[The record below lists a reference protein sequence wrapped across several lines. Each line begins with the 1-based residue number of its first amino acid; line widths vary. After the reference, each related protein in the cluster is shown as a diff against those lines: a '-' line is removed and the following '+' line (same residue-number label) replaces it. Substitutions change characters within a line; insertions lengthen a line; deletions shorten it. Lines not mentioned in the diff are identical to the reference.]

1 MQYHIRSVAASCLCS
16 LLSGCR
22 AGGEIRVF
30 QIKFTLSTE
39 VVLPGLFDT
48 CGFISLPLGGHLKP
62 HLWPIS
68 ACTISLPG
76 LRLRA
81 TARTTPFHLPALQP
95 ETSHCPFSPLLFDL
109 REPPTPPWPVPSLSS
124 SLGASSGPHPHPA
137 IFPCS
142 RCVSSPSIQKT
153 KEMGESGG
161 EAGSSLPG
169 APQRVAL

>member
-1 MQYHIRSVAASCLCS
+1 MYFRSSSRCQLKWCFLGCLTPVALSLCPWGTS
-16 LLSGCR
+16 QAPPQL
-22 AGGEIRVF
+22 
-30 QIKFTLSTE
+30 
-39 VVLPGLFDT
+39 
-48 CGFISLPLGGHLKP
+48 
-62 HLWPIS
+62 IS

-81 TARTTPFHLPALQP
+81 TARTTPLHLPALQP
-95 ETSHCPFSPLLFDL
+95 ETSLLLFL
-109 REPPTPPWPVPSLSS
+109 PTSICPSLRASHPTLAS
-124 SLGASSGPHPHPA
+124 AQVSPPPLGASSGPHPHPA

-161 EAGSSLPG
+161 EAGSCLSPG